1 MVGSMRGFVVGVT
14 ADRRA
19 EEQIELLERRGATV
33 VHARLIRT
41 RPFDAEGALHEATVE
56 VVDRPPDYVI
66 ASTGIGIRS
75 WLSAAE
81 AWGLDTALVETL
93 AGSRVAARG
102 PKVAG
107 ALATAGIPVWWRAPG
122 ETFAEVVARLAEEDL
137 KGRRVVVQQHGRP
150 VPEALDTVRDAG
162 AEVIEIPVYRWDVP
176 EDLRP
181 ARRLVAAACDGR
193 IDALTFTSTPALQN
207 FVAVADAEEGLAG
220 LRRKV
225 AQGELVFAC
234 VGPVCGEAARRAGF
248 EDVVLPP
255 AARLGSMVR
264 SLDARLAGGRTE
276 ISIEQHVLS
285 AQGRVLVRGDLEV
298 ELTAKERALWGV
310 LSARSG
316 RVAGRAELM
325 RAGWAGQH
333 PDDHRLEV
341 TVARLRTK
349 LRRVRVRLV
358 TVPKRGY
365 RLEDL
370 TAPQV
375 RGEVADPNV

>member
-1 MVGSMRGFVVGVT
+1 MRGFVVGVT

-19 EEQIELLERRGATV
+19 EEQIELFERRGATV

-41 RPFDAEGALHEATVE
+41 RPFGAEHALHEATVD
-56 VVDRPPDYVI
+56 VVERPPDYVI
-66 ASTGIGIRS
+66 ASTGIGMRS

-81 AWGLDTALVETL
+81 AWGLDGALIDAL
-93 AGSRVAARG
+93 AATRVAARG

-107 ALATAGIPVWWRAPG
+107 ALATAGIPVWWRAPS
-122 ETFAEVVARLAEEDL
+122 ETLAEVVARLGEEEL
-137 KGRRVVVQQHGRP
+137 RGCRVVVQQHGRP
-150 VPEALDTVRDAG
+150 VPEALRAVRDAG
-162 AEVIEIPVYRWDVP
+162 AEVLEIPVYRWDVP

-181 ARRLVAAACDGR
+181 ARRLVGAAVDGR
-193 IDALTFTSTPALQN
+193 VDAVTFTSTPALQN
-207 FVAVADAEEGLAG
+207 FVALAREEEALAA

-225 AQGELVFAC
+225 AQRELVVAC

-276 ISIEQHVLS
+276 VCIEHDVLS
-285 AQGRVLVRGDLEV
+285 AQGRVLVRGDVEV

-325 RAGWAGQH
+325 RAGWPGRP

-341 TVARLRTK
+341 TVARLRRK

-365 RLEDL
+365 RLDDL
-370 TAPQV
+370 TVPQLQ
-375 RGEVADPNV
+375 GEVADPKV